1 MRRTLTAA
9 LLCLPLLAGVA
20 PAAQAV
26 APQPG
31 AGQVSILQVPVHTI
45 NWDLRSGNAGDL
57 RSSYAQMIRSIHN
70 IGPIISGNGGEGTVW
85 ETPRTN
91 EVIAVNVQFT
101 SGNSA
106 RTLTFYLTADN
117 LYLRGFSTG
126 NAGVVVQFAN
136 EPDAP
141 YDLGQAL
148 GRNAT
153 RLSFNGRYGGNHS
166 LEHSDARRQVSV
178 GRESLITAMTRLW
191 DYAANV
197 GSSADIRGHLVTAI
211 AVLSEASRFRNI
223 EARVN
228 QGLGGNAQLDAQE
241 AGEENDWSRGSGYMY
256 RARNNNTT
264 PSVRLGGIDL
274 RSFAQGAG
282 YLSML
287 NSNTH

>member
-45 NWDLRSGNAGDL
+45 NWDLRSGNVDNRRA
-57 RSSYAQMIRSIHN
+57 SYTQMIRSIHN

-91 EVIAVNVQFT
+91 EVIAVNAQFT
-101 SGNSA
+101 TNDGT
-106 RTLTFYLTADN
+106 RTLTLYLTADN

-148 GRNAT
+148 GRNAI
-153 RLSFNGRYGGNHS
+153 RLPFNGRYGGNHS
-166 LEHSDARRQVSV
+166 LEASQSTRQVSISHNNLV
-178 GRESLITAMTRLW
+178 GAMNRLW
-191 DYAANV
+191 GYASTGTTYNNFRE
-197 GSSADIRGHLVTAI
+197 DLVAAI
-211 AVLSEASRFRNI
+211 AVVSEASRFRNI
-223 EARVN
+223 ETRVRD
-228 QGLGGNAQLDAQE
+228 GLGGNTQLNAQE
-241 AGEENDWSRGSGYMY
+241 AAEENDWGRGSGYMY

-274 RSFAQGAG
+274 RSFAQGAT
-282 YLSML
+282 YMSML
-287 NSNTH
+287 NSNMN

>member
-26 APQPG
+26 APQPD
-31 AGQVSILQVPVHTI
+31 ATQVSILQVPVHNIT
-45 NWDLRSGNAGDL
+45 WDLRGGTDTL
-57 RSSYAQMIRSIHN
+57 RSSYTRLIRSIHN

-85 ETPRTN
+85 ETPRTT

-101 SGNSA
+101 HNGNA
-106 RTLTFYLTADN
+106 RTLTLYLTANN

-136 EPDAP
+136 EPDSP

-153 RLSFNGRYGGNHS
+153 RLPYNGRYGGNHS
-166 LEHSDARRQVSV
+166 LEASEGSRQVSISPANLA
-178 GRESLITAMTRLW
+178 GAMNRLW

-197 GSSADIRGHLVTAI
+197 TSDSGALRADLVTAI
-211 AVLSEASRFRNI
+211 AAVSEASRFRNI
-223 EARVN
+223 EARFN
-228 QGLGGNAQLDAQE
+228 QGLGGNARLDAQE
-241 AGEENDWSRGSGYMY
+241 AAEENDWGRGSGYMY
-256 RARNNNTT
+256 RARNNTST
-264 PSVRLGGIDL
+264 PPVQLGNINL
-274 RSFAQGAG
+274 NNFRQGAQ

-287 NSNTH
+287 NSNMN

>member
-26 APQPG
+26 APQPA
-31 AGQVSILQVPVHTI
+31 AGQVSILQVPVHNIT
-45 NWDLRSGNAGDL
+45 WDLRGGTDSL
-57 RSSYAQMIRSIHN
+57 RSSYTRMIRSIHN

-85 ETPRTN
+85 ETPRTT

-101 SGNSA
+101 HNNNS
-106 RTLTFYLTADN
+106 RTLTLYVTADN

-136 EPDAP
+136 EADAP

-153 RLSFNGRYGGNHS
+153 RLPYNGRYGGNHS
-166 LEHSDARRQVSV
+166 LEAPEGDRRVSISP
-178 GRESLITAMTRLW
+178 GNLAGAMNRLW

-197 GSSADIRGHLVTAI
+197 TFNANALRDDLVTAI
-211 AVLSEASRFRNI
+211 AVVSEASRFRNI

-241 AGEENDWSRGSGYMY
+241 AAEENDWGRGSGYMY

-264 PSVRLGGIDL
+264 PPVQLGRVNL
-274 RSFAQGAG
+274 SSFLQGTG

-287 NSNTH
+287 NSNMH

>member
-45 NWDLRSGNAGDL
+45 TWDLRGGTDAL
-57 RSSYAQMIRSIHN
+57 RSSYTQLIRSIHN

-85 ETPRTN
+85 ETPRTT

-101 SGNSA
+101 HNNNA
-106 RTLTFYLTADN
+106 RTLTLYLTANN

-136 EPDAP
+136 EADSP

-153 RLSFNGRYGGNHS
+153 RLPYNGRYGGDHS
-166 LEHSDARRQVSV
+166 LRASEGTRQVSISRDNLA
-178 GRESLITAMTRLW
+178 GSMNRLW

-197 GSSADIRGHLVTAI
+197 TFNNDTLRTDLVVAI
-211 AVLSEASRFRNI
+211 AAVSEATRFRNI
-223 EARVN
+223 EARVR

-241 AGEENDWSRGSGYMY
+241 AAEENDWGRGSGYMY

-264 PSVRLGGIDL
+264 PSVQLGAVNL
-274 RSFAQGAG
+274 NSFAHGAQ
-282 YLSML
+282 YMSML
-287 NSNTH
+287 NSNMH